1 MSSVWIFKHK
11 TCFWVLANRLDR
23 EGFFNSGKGEAHREI
38 MEWMKKKSVLQKT
51 PRAANPWQWVDYFA
65 HRKIAFECGLTFCF
79 FGASLY
85 KSSSLHQN
93 NPWRTFCIDA
103 AEDPILNIAP
113 RDFLHNIVYSVNNYM
128 STNHP
133 LCTFDNIVYSVH
145 NYMSTNIPCVLLKHL
160 KIPP

>member
-1 MSSVWIFKHK
+1 
-11 TCFWVLANRLDR
+11 
-23 EGFFNSGKGEAHREI
+23 

-65 HRKIAFECGLTFCF
+65 HRNIAFECGLTFCF
-79 FGASLY
+79 FCASLY

-113 RDFLHNIVYSVNNYM
+113 RDFLHNIVYSVHNYM

-133 LCTFDNIVYSVH
+133 LCTFKASEDPTLNIARCGFVYSTIKKRP
-145 NYMSTNIPCVLLKHL
+145 STACIVQPV
-160 KIPP
+160 PY